1 MADSKRIVLQPT
13 YMKKFRCIGGACED
27 SCCVGWRVD
36 IDKEKYLTYKKIQD
50 EELKPL
56 FEKKVNRKHNQ
67 KSDASYG
74 NIKMNRDGR
83 CPFLDEN
90 NLCMIHR
97 KLGEEYLSDTCTYYP
112 RIVNRV
118 DGKFERSATMSCP
131 EIARLALLN
140 PEGIVF
146 EQHEEEESKIKIHS
160 LFDTEGHLF
169 LNKPQRYFWEI
180 RLFSLALL
188 QNRKYTL
195 DERLILLGIVY
206 NKLNELKE
214 NGNANDIPQL
224 LDIYNQMIEAGDF
237 KEQIEKVPTNLQIQM
252 RIAKELVDER
262 AVLGINNQRYL
273 ECLKKVLLGLGYV
286 DEFDINEV
294 LNKYNEGNEKYL
306 KPYLKEK
313 EYILE
318 NYLVNEYFKELMPFG
333 KFQTIWDSYI
343 FLCLLYSMIKLHLIG
358 IANVKNGL
366 NDEDVLKLIQSIS
379 KIILHNNNFIQRIV
393 RIIKDSN
400 VDSLAYMA
408 ILVKS

>member
-273 ECLKKVLLGLGYV
+273 ECLKKS
-286 DEFDINEV
+286 
-294 LNKYNEGNEKYL
+294 
-306 KPYLKEK
+306 
-313 EYILE
+313 
-318 NYLVNEYFKELMPFG
+318 
-333 KFQTIWDSYI
+333 TIRTWI
-343 FLCLLYSMIKLHLIG
+343 C
-358 IANVKNGL
+358 
-366 NDEDVLKLIQSIS
+366 
-379 KIILHNNNFIQRIV
+379 
-393 RIIKDSN
+393 
-400 VDSLAYMA
+400 
-408 ILVKS
+408 